1 MYNCTDIKKYIF
13 FLKTKHGLS
22 VTLHPIAKETLIL
35 TSDLMTFNIHDNP
48 YCVYVKTFSNAQKHC
63 VERQH
68 KVLEKCRNG
77 SLCGCCFAG
86 VWEFVYPI
94 SNGTENVGFISVS
107 GYGTENA
114 SSYINAT
121 SQKYCIPKSKLS
133 KLYGSL
139 NKSIP
144 SKEEIDTLLIPLCNM
159 LELAYIKSKE
169 VEASEEHPIDS
180 VIRYIKKNYSRP
192 ITLSD
197 VCAKLHYS
205 RSYVSHM
212 FKQHTGRSFRQYLTD
227 IRLDVA
233 KTLLRYSELSIT
245 EIAFSVGCE
254 DSTYFASIF
263 KKHYGMSPSA
273 YRKGM
278 K

>member
-1 MYNCTDIKKYIF
+1 MYNITDIKNYIL
-13 FLKTKHGLS
+13 FLKTHHGLS

-48 YCVYVKTFSNAQKHC
+48 YCVYVKTFPNAQKHC

-68 KVLEKCRNG
+68 KILGKCRSG
-77 SLCGCCFAG
+77 SFCGCCFAG
-86 VWEFVYPI
+86 VFEFVYPI
-94 SNGTENVGFISVS
+94 SNGIETVGFISVS
-107 GYGTENA
+107 GYGKEN
-114 SSYINAT
+114 SVSYINAT
-121 SQKYCIPKSKLS
+121 AQKYCIPKKKLS
-133 KLYGSL
+133 EVYDAL
-139 NKSIP
+139 NKNIP

-159 LELAYIKSKE
+159 LELTYIKSKE
-169 VEASEEHPIDS
+169 TETSEEHPIDS
-180 VIRYIKKNYSRP
+180 VIRYIKKNYTQP

-212 FKQHTGRSFRQYLTD
+212 FKQHTGRSFRQYLTE

-233 KTLLRYSELSIT
+233 KTLLQYSGLSIT
-245 EIAFSVGCE
+245 EISFSIGFE

-263 KKHYGMSPSA
+263 KKHYGISPSV
-273 YRKGM
+273 YRKEN

>member
-1 MYNCTDIKKYIF
+1 MYNCTDIKKYIL

-48 YCVYVKTFSNAQKHC
+48 YCVYVKTFPNAQKHC

-68 KVLEKCRNG
+68 KILEKCRG
-77 SLCGCCFAG
+77 GAFCGCCFAG
-86 VWEFVYPI
+86 VFEFVYPI
-94 SNGTENVGFISVS
+94 SNGNETVGFISVS
-107 GYGTENA
+107 GYGNENS
-114 SSYINAT
+114 SSYINAA
-121 SQKYCIPKSKLS
+121 SQKYCIPKKKLS
-133 KLYGSL
+133 EVYESL

-159 LELAYIKSKE
+159 LELAYIKSTKTE
-169 VEASEEHPIDS
+169 TNEKRPIDS
-180 VIRYIKKNYSRP
+180 VIRYIKKNYTQP

-197 VCAKLHYS
+197 VCEKLHYS
-205 RSYVSHM
+205 RSYVSHI
-212 FKQHTGRSFRQYLTD
+212 FKQHTGRSFRQYLTE
-227 IRLDVA
+227 IRLEAA
-233 KTLLRYSELSIT
+233 KTLLQYSGLSIT
-245 EIAFSVGCE
+245 EIAFSVGFE

-263 KKHYGMSPSA
+263 KKHYGLSPSA
-273 YRKGM
+273 YRKEN